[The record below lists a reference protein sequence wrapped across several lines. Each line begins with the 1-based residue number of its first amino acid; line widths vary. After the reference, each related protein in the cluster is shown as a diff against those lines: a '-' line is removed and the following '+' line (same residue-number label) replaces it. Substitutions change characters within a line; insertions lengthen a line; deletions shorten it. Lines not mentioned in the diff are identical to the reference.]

1 MVDTRDLKSLAYG
14 VPVRVRQSAPIFTRR
29 NNIIRKIVL
38 LCASSLFL
46 SGCALIKNIIP
57 QKEEITQ
64 SLEGK
69 AAWYA
74 KGTIT
79 ASGEKFNPK
88 ELTGAHKTLPFGT
101 LVRVTNLSNNKT
113 AIVKINDRGPFVKTI
128 DWDFS
133 KQTAIDLDYIRKGIQ
148 RVRVDVIKTNYSKLL
163 QK

>member
-1 MVDTRDLKSLAYG
+1 MT
-14 VPVRVRQSAPIFTRR
+14 F
-29 NNIIRKIVL
+29 
-38 LCASSLFL
+38 
-46 SGCALIKNIIP
+46 IKNIIP

-79 ASGEKFNPK
+79 ASGEKFNPE

-148 RVRVDVIKTNYSKLL
+148 RVRVDVIKTNYSNLL